1 MDWLQVVV
9 LAVVQGLTEFL
20 PISSSAHLIL
30 VPVLTDW
37 NDQGLTFDVAVHLGS
52 LAAVVIYFRHDL
64 RRMGTSW
71 ARSLRVR
78 GIGEGVEDPDARL
91 AWWVLLATIPV
102 CAVGFVFHDSIS
114 VNMRSPILIGVML
127 IGFGLLL
134 GYADWNKRAGR
145 SEYQLT
151 FRDVMWIG
159 GAQALALLPGTSRSG
174 ITMTAALLLGMSR
187 EGAARFSFLLSI
199 PVTAL
204 ASGLEIQGLVQSPRE
219 VDWLAMAAGVVL
231 SGLSAY
237 ICIHYFIAFIKRI
250 GMQPFVVYRIVLGL
264 WLLWIFW

>member
-9 LAVVQGLTEFL
+9 LSVVQGLTEFL

-30 VPVLTDW
+30 VPVLTEW
-37 NDQGLTFDVAVHLGS
+37 TDQGLVFDVAMHLGS
-52 LAAVVIYFRHDL
+52 LLAVVLYFRHDL
-64 RRMGTSW
+64 RRMSVSW
-71 ARSLRVR
+71 VTSLRGGATGQA
-78 GIGEGVEDPDARL
+78 GIDRDARL

-102 CAVGFVFHDSIS
+102 CAVGFAFHDVIEVS
-114 VNMRSPILIGVML
+114 MRSPILIGSSL

-134 GYADWNKRAGR
+134 GYADWHKREGR

-151 FRDVMWIG
+151 FRDAMLIG
-159 GAQALALLPGTSRSG
+159 LAQVLALIPGTSRSG
-174 ITMTAALLLGMSR
+174 ITITAALLLGMSR

-204 ASGLEIQGLVQSPRE
+204 AAGLEIVGLVQMPRDI
-219 VDWLAMAAGVVL
+219 DWSAMTAGVVL
-231 SGLSAY
+231 SGVSAY
-237 ICIHYFIAFIKRI
+237 LCIHYFLAFIKRI

-264 WLLWIFW
+264 WLLWAFW